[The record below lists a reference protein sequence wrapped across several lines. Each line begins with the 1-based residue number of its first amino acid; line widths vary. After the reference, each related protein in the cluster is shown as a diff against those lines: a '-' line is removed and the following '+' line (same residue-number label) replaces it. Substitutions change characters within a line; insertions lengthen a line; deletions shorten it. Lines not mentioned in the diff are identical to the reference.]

1 MNTNMSIPGE
11 DVQIELLVPLKER
24 DINLQTHRGFNK
36 ILSSIRAI
44 GLIEPLCV
52 YKENEKYVILDGF
65 LRYKACQLLDVKIIP
80 CICYRDKE
88 AYTFNRMVNKLSASQ
103 ESNMLRK
110 SLKTL
115 DEKTIANVF
124 GIKSIKHR
132 LGMDILPEIHPKL
145 LKVLDKELM
154 SKRCATELTYVSQGR
169 QLEILAEMNKTND
182 FSISLCRA
190 MIIKT
195 PPEQRNPNKVHKRAW
210 RPESQKK
217 QELVTKL
224 DVVSKRYD
232 FYTTLYRQYSTDLLR
247 LSVYVRKLITNE
259 QIRTY
264 IASVAPEILE
274 RFESIVFETQG
285 KQAV

>member
-1 MNTNMSIPGE
+1 MDAKMQTQGE
-11 DVQIELLVPLKER
+11 DVLIELLVPLKER
-24 DINLQTHRGFNK
+24 DINLKTHRGFNK
-36 ILSSIRAI
+36 ILSSIKAI

-52 YKENEKYVILDGF
+52 YKENGKYIILDGF
-65 LRYKACQLLDVKIIP
+65 LRFKACQLLDVKTIP
-80 CICYRDKE
+80 CMCYRDKE

-103 ESNMLRK
+103 ESRMLRN
-110 SLKTL
+110 SLRTL
-115 DEKTIANVF
+115 DEKTVASVF
-124 GIKSIKHR
+124 GIKSLKNR
-132 LGMDILPEIHPKL
+132 LGMNILPELHPKV

-154 SKRCATELTYVSQGR
+154 SRHCATELTYVSQER
-169 QLEILAEMNKTND
+169 QLEILSEMDKSND
-182 FSISLCRA
+182 YSISLCRA

-195 PPEQRNPNKVHKRAW
+195 PSHHRNSHKVHKRAW

-217 QELVTKL
+217 QELVSKL
-224 DVVSKRYD
+224 EAIGKRYD

-259 QIRTY
+259 QIRSH
-264 IASVAPEILE
+264 IANTTPEILE